1 MKHEIPHIGLPKD
14 EVLEQLRKMRLHD
27 VDYNAGKVWSL
38 VYPYS
43 AEHLDFVKAAFNE
56 YFSENALNPMA
67 FKSLKKMEHEVVRMA
82 ANLFHGGDFAVGTMS
97 SGGTESLLL
106 AVKTYRDLWRSKNET
121 LWNKIRGSKNQF
133 PEMILPESAH
143 IAFNKASH
151 YFDVK
156 IVYAPLDEN
165 KRVNVSEV
173 EKLINKNTILI
184 VGSAPSYPFGTIDPI
199 AELSN
204 LALKYKLPLHVDACV
219 GGFILP
225 FIEKNNRSLP
235 LWDFRVPGVTSI
247 SADIHKYGFAAK
259 GASVILYRSMEYL
272 RHQFFANS
280 EWTGGM
286 FISPALLGT
295 RPGGAIAAAW
305 ATLMYMGQAAYI
317 QNAENIMQTT
327 DKIIQGI
334 KNMPEL
340 KLVGTPHASLFAY
353 NSVSPDV
360 DIYAIA
366 DQMEK
371 KGWHIDR
378 QQKPACLHGMVSPVH
393 ANTADQYL
401 SDLREAIDFVK
412 QHPELKN
419 EGNAA
424 MYGMMAKLPMRGM
437 IENELLNL
445 MEQMYSVEGQTPD
458 LDSDRKDFKTQMA
471 SLLIKMKDKVDG
483 WMK

>member
-1 MKHEIPHIGLPKD
+1 MKLEIPPKGLPKED
-14 EVLEQLRKMRLHD
+14 VLKMLREMRDHD

-38 VYPYS
+38 VYPFHP
-43 AEHLDFVKAAFNE
+43 EHLDFVKTAYNE

-67 FKSLKKMEHEVVRMA
+67 FKSLKKMEHEVVRMTA
-82 ANLFHGGDFAVGTMS
+82 DLFHGGDFAVGTMS

-106 AVKTYRDLWRSKNET
+106 VVKTYRDLWRSKNET
-121 LWNKIRGSKNQF
+121 FWNKIKGSASQF

-143 IAFNKASH
+143 IAFNKASY

-165 KRVNVSEV
+165 KRVNVAEV
-173 EKLINKNTILI
+173 EKRINKNTILI

-199 AELSN
+199 EELGA

-225 FIEKNNRSLP
+225 FIEKNNRKLP

-259 GASVILYRSMEYL
+259 GASILLYRNMEYL
-272 RHQFFANS
+272 RHQFFVNS

-286 FISPALLGT
+286 FVSPALLGT

-305 ATLMYMGQAAYI
+305 ATLMYMGQNSYI
-317 QNAENIMQTT
+317 ETAERIMQTT
-327 DKIIQGI
+327 DKLTQGI
-334 KNMPEL
+334 KSIEGL
-340 KLVGTPHASLFAY
+340 ALLGTPHASLFAY
-353 NSVSPDV
+353 HSVSPQI
-360 DIYAIA
+360 DIYAVG

-378 QQKPACLHGMVSPVH
+378 QPKPPCLHAMVSPIH
-393 ANTADQYL
+393 ETTMGQYL
-401 SDLREAIDFVK
+401 EDLREAVEYVK
-412 QHPELKN
+412 NHQELKN

-445 MEQMYSVEGQTPD
+445 MEQMYSVEGQTPA
-458 LDSDRKDFKTQMA
+458 LESDRKDFKTQMA
-471 SLLIKMKDKVDG
+471 SLLIKIKDKVDG